1 MKDFLP
7 LPKGFLKRALAK
19 GASLLY
25 PSRCPI
31 CDRPV
36 WPSYERI
43 CLSCLKT
50 LKPIGASFCEKC
62 GKKVSAGMRI
72 CADCGRTRHAFSRS
86 RGAFEYG
93 PLSKAMYRYKYLGRR
108 EYSDIFSKLTYSQLA
123 DYIHGVQ
130 PDIIAAVPV
139 SKIKLLKRGYNQAA
153 ELAKGLSELS
163 GIPFEEGALM
173 RVRDTSPMKLLS
185 PSERQKNLK
194 NAFTGGQ
201 NVVKFKRVLLV
212 DDIYTTGS
220 TMDECSRALLKAGA
234 ESVYGL
240 SMTSGSGV

>member
-1 MKDFLP
+1 
-7 LPKGFLKRALAK
+7 
-19 GASLLY
+19 
-25 PSRCPI
+25 
-31 CDRPV
+31 
-36 WPSYERI
+36 
-43 CLSCLKT
+43 
-50 LKPIGASFCEKC
+50 
-62 GKKVSAGMRI
+62 MRF
-72 CADCGRTRHAFSRS
+72 CADCGRVSHAFARS

-93 PLSKAMYRYKYLGRR
+93 PLSKAMYRYKYLGRS
-108 EYSDIFSKLTYSQLA
+108 EYSKIFSELTYRQLA
-123 DYIHGVQ
+123 DYIHGVR

-139 SKIKLLKRGYNQAA
+139 SKKKLLKRGYNQAA
-153 ELAKGLSELS
+153 ELARELSELS
-163 GIPFEEGALM
+163 GIPFEEGALL

-240 SMTSGSGV
+240 SMASGSGV

>member
-1 MKDFLP
+1 MKDFLL
-7 LPKGFLKRALAK
+7 LPKGFLKRALTNVLT
-19 GASLLY
+19 LLY
-25 PSRCPI
+25 PSRCPV

-36 WPSYERI
+36 WPPGERI
-43 CLSCLKT
+43 CLSCLKS
-50 LKPIGASFCEKC
+50 LKPINDPFCEKC
-62 GKKVSAGMRI
+62 GKKVNAGIRF
-72 CADCGRTRHAFSRS
+72 CTDCGKVKHAFVRS

-108 EYSDIFSKLTYSQLA
+108 EYADIFADLTYSQLA
-123 DYIHGVQ
+123 DYIHGVR

-139 SKIKLLKRGYNQAA
+139 SKKKLLKRGYNQAA
-153 ELAKGLSELS
+153 EVAKRLAGLS
-163 GIPFEEGALM
+163 GIPFESGALC

-201 NVVKFKRVLLV
+201 NVVKSKRILLV

-220 TMDECSRALLKAGA
+220 TMDECSRALLEAGA

-240 SMTSGSGV
+240 SIASGTGV

>member
-1 MKDFLP
+1 MKDFLL
-7 LPKGFLKRALAK
+7 LPKGFLKRALTEAET
-19 GASLLY
+19 LLY
-25 PSRCPI
+25 PSRCPV

-36 WPSYERI
+36 WPSSERI

-50 LKPIGASFCEKC
+50 LKPINAPFCEKC
-62 GKKVSAGMRI
+62 GKKISAGRRL
-72 CADCGRTRHAFSRS
+72 CSDCGRVSHAFARS

-93 PLSKAMYRYKYLGRR
+93 PVSKAMYRYKYLGRR
-108 EYSDIFSKLTYSQLA
+108 EYADVFAYLTYSQLE
-123 DYIHGVQ
+123 DYMHGVKS
-130 PDIIAAVPV
+130 DIIAAVPV
-139 SKIKLLKRGYNQAA
+139 SKKKLLKRGYNQAA
-153 ELAKGLSELS
+153 EVAKRLSYLS
-163 GIPFEEGALM
+163 GIPFEKDALL

-240 SMTSGSGV
+240 SIASGTGV

>member
-1 MKDFLP
+1 MKDFLL
-7 LPKGFLKRALAK
+7 LPKGFLKRAPDKVA
-19 GASLLY
+19 ALLY
-25 PSRCPI
+25 PSRCPV

-36 WPSYERI
+36 RPSSERI

-50 LKPIGASFCEKC
+50 LKPIRTPFCEKC

-72 CADCGRTRHAFSRS
+72 CADCGRMHHAFTRS

-93 PLSKAMYRYKYLGRR
+93 PLSKAIYRYKYLGRR
-108 EYSDIFSKLTYSQLA
+108 EYSKVFSELTYRQLA
-123 DYIHGVQ
+123 DYIHGVH

-139 SKIKLLKRGYNQAA
+139 SKKKLLKRGYNQAA

-163 GIPFEEGALM
+163 GIPFEDGALL

-240 SMTSGSGV
+240 TMASGTGV

>member
-7 LPKGFLKRALAK
+7 LPKGFLKRALTKA
-19 GASLLY
+19 ATLLY

-36 WPSYERI
+36 WPSSERI

-50 LKPIGASFCEKC
+50 LKPIGSSFCEKC

-108 EYSDIFSKLTYSQLA
+108 EYSHVFSELTYSQLA
-123 DYIHGVQ
+123 DYIHGCGA
-130 PDIIAAVPV
+130 DMIAAVPV
-139 SKIKLLKRGYNQAA
+139 SKKKLLKRGYNQAG
-153 ELAKGLSELS
+153 ELAKGISDLS
-163 GIPFEEGALM
+163 GIPYFEGALL
-173 RVRDTSPMKLLS
+173 RVRDTAPMKLLS

-194 NAFTGGQ
+194 NAFISNA
-201 NVVKFKRVLLV
+201 NVVKSKRVLLV

-220 TMDECSRALLKAGA
+220 TMDACSRALFDAGA
-234 ESVYGL
+234 ENVFC
-240 SMTSGSGV
+240 MTVASGTGV